1 MRSLTALAACLMLA
15 GCATEMKDACGAMPA
30 FCDTKT
36 SLAEAKP
43 ADKAAEPAKPAKPEK
58 KGKAKKAA
66 PAPELTETPKV
77 AEDGPPVPLVK

>member
-1 MRSLTALAACLMLA
+1 MRSLPALAACLMLA
-15 GCATEMKDACGAMPA
+15 GCASELKDACGAMPA
-30 FCDTKT
+30 FCDSKT

-43 ADKAAEPAKPAKPEK
+43 AEPAKPEK

-66 PAPELTETPKV
+66 PAPELTETPKA

>member
-1 MRSLTALAACLMLA
+1 MRSLPALAACLMLA
-15 GCATEMKDACGAMPA
+15 GCASELKDACGAMPA

-43 ADKAAEPAKPAKPEK
+43 AEKAAEPAKPEK

-66 PAPELTETPKV
+66 PAPELTETPKA